1 MSLPHRGPAPFA
13 SRELLVELLA
23 IQAEKRSCV
32 VVVRADGTSVSLHFE
47 EGKLV
52 HAEDGTTAKALGR
65 LLVEEGKISEEDLTG
80 LLDALTLADA
90 RGRNVRLGDLA
101 VARSLITRK
110 ELSLALFSQVRRKV
124 VAAIGWDNPE
134 LEVSPLPPRDPS
146 RERARFPTP
155 LEPVILSAFRRLAS
169 RTIASRIAPYG
180 HGKVSLEGEHDAV
193 VALFRPKAEE
203 RATLA
208 KVLDDPAGTLIDD
221 LASGALPDEGLAF
234 VATLLVTGH
243 LVRIG
248 GPVSQRK
255 KPPLPPSTV
264 VRGAARPRLLR
275 TAKLQMLAPI
285 VRARGDGEGEGAR
298 DGEAGAPT
306 RDVPARDPVPGSPA
320 AKLRGERAFLDG
332 RAHMAKG
339 REALAKAE
347 LWRAHR
353 LVPNATEY
361 ELYLAWLTLRGDDKR
376 AAELESLAL
385 RAKRQDP
392 ELGFASYVLS
402 HLALLRGDV
411 ENAEAE
417 QQRAL
422 RLGVRGSMHEGLRE
436 PAGSSAVF
444 AAMRPTVSPRKGRA
458 LPYRPRKAPPSKAS
472 EARAPSSEALPKP
485 AASAFPDEQSRAT
498 PLVSVPGVIDAPP
511 PSLSEIDEGGWDDV
525 LPPPSVTKV
534 AAEPAPVPESVA
546 SPASVDAHGSGE
558 KAGAPPSNNEPRAS
572 ASASATMRAASE
584 LATPPASA
592 KPPISGERPSTPS
605 SSRIPRP
612 TPSTRMKAAEAAL
625 ALAASTPPASADGDT
640 TKPSPATQEA
650 RSEQDSTTSVA
661 AEDATRGDSTKGEP
675 TAEPSASA
683 SATSEKDD
691 TSAAKVSATS
701 NANANATTDTS
712 PTSEDPAPRSAPA
725 SDDDAPSSEA
735 VPASEAL
742 PALPEAS
749 RAPLYLGVLG
759 VLAVVAVGIA
769 MYLRSPDERPTPPA
783 PAASTSAPTTAVAP
797 PALSLVPLDAVEASV
812 ADAAPAQAALASD
825 AAPGPDAAPQD
836 ASSPTDAATA
846 ETSATPDAAAR
857 ENGMGITGWKTGDI
871 VPDGAPRGH
880 RIFVDGHAV
889 GETPAT
895 VSAPCGMHQVQIG
908 SKGTLRKVEIPCGGS
923 VSVKP

>member
-13 SRELLVELLA
+13 SRELLAELLG

-65 LLVEEGKISEEDLTG
+65 LLVEEGKITEEDLTG

-124 VAAIGWDNPE
+124 VAAIGWDHPE
-134 LEVSPLPPRDPS
+134 LEVLPLPPRDPS

-169 RTIASRIAPYG
+169 KTIASRIAPYG

-285 VRARGDGEGEGAR
+285 VRARGDGEGDGAR
-298 DGEAGAPT
+298 DGEASAPT

-472 EARAPSSEALPKP
+472 EAREPSSEALPKP
-485 AASAFPDEQSRAT
+485 ASAFPDEQSRAT
-498 PLVSVPGVIDAPP
+498 PLVAVPGVIDAPP

-525 LPPPSVTKV
+525 LPPPPPSAAKV
-534 AAEPAPVPESVA
+534 APDAAAVVPATTEEA
-546 SPASVDAHGSGE
+546 RETLE
-558 KAGAPPSNNEPRAS
+558 KAAPPPSNARPPSPSS
-572 ASASATMRAASE
+572 AMRAASE
-584 LATPPASA
+584 AATPPASA

-612 TPSTRMKAAEAAL
+612 TPSTRMKAAEEAL
-625 ALAASTPPASADGDT
+625 ALAASTPPANADDDS

-650 RSEQDSTTSVA
+650 RAEQDATTSVA

-675 TAEPSASA
+675 TAEPSA

-712 PTSEDPAPRSAPA
+712 PASEDPAPRSAPT

-759 VLAVVAVGIA
+759 VLAVVAVGVA
-769 MYLRSPDERPTPPA
+769 MYQRSPDERPMPPA

-812 ADAAPAQAALASD
+812 ADAAVAQAALASD

-846 ETSATPDAAAR
+846 ETLGTPDAAPR